1 MPQPRLSPAI
11 PSANEQQ
18 RLRLPFLLESLSTKD
33 QAIKGRTGHK
43 LSCFQRCTE
52 GDMRRR
58 VEGGA
63 PQTGTE
69 VLRGTVA
76 EVTSH
81 AHGVQGQEP
90 RPLLLCPGPFR
101 CSKETSILLPGLNVP
116 TSREHDDSSPE
127 MTPCQS
133 LVKHSGQVQRED
145 DKLIQD

>member
-1 MPQPRLSPAI
+1 MPQPRLSPAS

-33 QAIKGRTGHK
+33 QAIKGRTGHR
-43 LSCFQRCTE
+43 LSCFQRRIE

-90 RPLLLCPGPFR
+90 RPLCSSAQVPFGAAKR
-101 CSKETSILLPGLNVP
+101 LPFSCQASMSPPQENMMTVP
-116 TSREHDDSSPE
+116 
-127 MTPCQS
+127 
-133 LVKHSGQVQRED
+133 QR
-145 DKLIQD
+145 